1 MKTVYL
7 NKFMSSVVAELEMNG
22 QYGTAHVCGSVLRS
36 VMAFG
41 GEGLPVSGITPLWL
55 KAYEGY
61 LLHKGGKGL
70 AWNTVSTYMRMLQAV
85 YNRAVVRKLAAFIP
99 HQFRDVFTGRKAD
112 HRRVLERDDMQKLL
126 VERDPDITSPGM
138 AWARACLELMFR
150 FHGMPFVDLAH
161 LRKSDLKDGY
171 LTLRRRKTGMPL
183 SARVDGRA
191 MQLLERYRNRDDT
204 SPYLLCFLDGN
215 LWKKVQGK
223 VTSYSARHTWAT
235 VGRYCHIPIEVI
247 SEGLGHASVTTTEG
261 YMKGFG
267 NSRMDR
273 ANKVIMN
280 YIFKG

>member
-1 MKTVYL
+1 MNMKTVYL

-204 SPYLLCFLDGN
+204 SPYLLC
-215 LWKKVQGK
+215 
-223 VTSYSARHTWAT
+223 
-235 VGRYCHIPIEVI
+235 
-247 SEGLGHASVTTTEG
+247 
-261 YMKGFG
+261 
-267 NSRMDR
+267 
-273 ANKVIMN
+273 
-280 YIFKG
+280 

>member
-126 VERDPDITSPGM
+126 LDRDPDITSPGM

-161 LRKSDLKDGY
+161 LRRRLSDLAPPEDGY
-171 LTLRRRKTGMPL
+171 AAFRPCGRPCHAIAGTLPEP
-183 SARVDGRA
+183 GRHFA
-191 MQLLERYRNRDDT
+191 LPALF
-204 SPYLLCFLDGN
+204 P
-215 LWKKVQGK
+215 
-223 VTSYSARHTWAT
+223 
-235 VGRYCHIPIEVI
+235 GREPGGYGRLP
-247 SEGLGHASVTTTEG
+247 GLPA
-261 YMKGFG
+261 
-267 NSRMDR
+267 DI
-273 ANKVIMN
+273 APA
-280 YIFKG
+280 

>member
-1 MKTVYL
+1 MNMKTVYL

-70 AWNTVSTYMRMLQAV
+70 AWNTVSTYMRMLQAG

-126 VERDPDITSPGM
+126 VTRVPGTDV
-138 AWARACLELMFR
+138 
-150 FHGMPFVDLAH
+150 PFPRHALCGPCPPSEVRSEGRLSDLAPPE
-161 LRKSDLKDGY
+161 D
-171 LTLRRRKTGMPL
+171 
-183 SARVDGRA
+183 
-191 MQLLERYRNRDDT
+191 
-204 SPYLLCFLDGN
+204 
-215 LWKKVQGK
+215 
-223 VTSYSARHTWAT
+223 
-235 VGRYCHIPIEVI
+235 
-247 SEGLGHASVTTTEG
+247 GHAAFRTCGRPCHAIAGTLPEPGRHFTLPALFSGREPGG
-261 YMKGFG
+261 YGRLPG
-267 NSRMDR
+267 LPADI
-273 ANKVIMN
+273 APA
-280 YIFKG
+280 

>member
-1 MKTVYL
+1 
-7 NKFMSSVVAELEMNG
+7 MSSVVAELEMNG

-126 VERDPDITSPGM
+126 VE
-138 AWARACLELMFR
+138 
-150 FHGMPFVDLAH
+150 
-161 LRKSDLKDGY
+161 
-171 LTLRRRKTGMPL
+171 
-183 SARVDGRA
+183 
-191 MQLLERYRNRDDT
+191 
-204 SPYLLCFLDGN
+204 
-215 LWKKVQGK
+215 
-223 VTSYSARHTWAT
+223 
-235 VGRYCHIPIEVI
+235 
-247 SEGLGHASVTTTEG
+247 
-261 YMKGFG
+261 
-267 NSRMDR
+267 
-273 ANKVIMN
+273 
-280 YIFKG
+280 

>member
-1 MKTVYL
+1 
-7 NKFMSSVVAELEMNG
+7 MSSVVTELEMNG

-85 YNRAVVRKLAAFIP
+85 YNRAVARKLAAFIP

-126 VERDPDITSPGM
+126 VEREPDITSPGM

-150 FHGMPFVDLAH
+150 FHGMPFVAGRRVCRYPPVWTAVPCNCWNATGTGTTLH
-161 LRKSDLKDGY
+161 PTCFVFWTGTWRVWPLTGITNGY
-171 LTLRRRKTGMPL
+171 CACLTADCVRLPCGRRYK
-183 SARVDGRA
+183 A
-191 MQLLERYRNRDDT
+191 
-204 SPYLLCFLDGN
+204 
-215 LWKKVQGK
+215 K
-223 VTSYSARHTWAT
+223 
-235 VGRYCHIPIEVI
+235 
-247 SEGLGHASVTTTEG
+247 
-261 YMKGFG
+261 
-267 NSRMDR
+267 
-273 ANKVIMN
+273 
-280 YIFKG
+280 

>member
-7 NKFMSSVVAELEMNG
+7 NKFMSSVVTELEMNG

-85 YNRAVVRKLAAFIP
+85 YNRAVARKLAAFIP

-126 VERDPDITSPGM
+126 VEREPDITSPGM
-138 AWARACLELMFR
+138 AWACVP
-150 FHGMPFVDLAH
+150 GIDVPFPWYALCGSCPPEEVRSEGRLSDLAPPE
-161 LRKSDLKDGY
+161 DGY
-171 LTLRRRKTGMPL
+171 AAIRPCGRPCHAIAGTLPEP
-183 SARVDGRA
+183 GRHFTLPA
-191 MQLLERYRNRDDT
+191 LF
-204 SPYLLCFLDGN
+204 S
-215 LWKKVQGK
+215 
-223 VTSYSARHTWAT
+223 
-235 VGRYCHIPIEVI
+235 GREPGGYGRLP
-247 SEGLGHASVTTTEG
+247 GLPTDIAP
-261 YMKGFG
+261 
-267 NSRMDR
+267 
-273 ANKVIMN
+273 A
-280 YIFKG
+280 

>member
-1 MKTVYL
+1 MKLFLRKDFIKKPQSIFAYTYSEAFSIVHIYFL
-7 NKFMSSVVAELEMNG
+7 LHCHALRQISWFIHIQSFGYAYVVA
-22 QYGTAHVCGSVLRS
+22 
-36 VMAFG
+36 
-41 GEGLPVSGITPLWL
+41 
-55 KAYEGY
+55 
-61 LLHKGGKGL
+61 
-70 AWNTVSTYMRMLQAV
+70 
-85 YNRAVVRKLAAFIP
+85 
-99 HQFRDVFTGRKAD
+99 
-112 HRRVLERDDMQKLL
+112 QKLK
-126 VERDPDITSPGM
+126 R
-138 AWARACLELMFR
+138 ELMFR

-215 LWKKVQGK
+215 LEGMAAYRDYQRILRLLNSRLRALALWKKVQGK

>member
-7 NKFMSSVVAELEMNG
+7 NKFMSSVVTELEMNG

-85 YNRAVVRKLAAFIP
+85 YNRAVARKLAAFIP

-126 VERDPDITSPGM
+126 VERGPTSLPP
-138 AWARACLELMFR
+138 AW
-150 FHGMPFVDLAH
+150 
-161 LRKSDLKDGY
+161 
-171 LTLRRRKTGMPL
+171 
-183 SARVDGRA
+183 
-191 MQLLERYRNRDDT
+191 
-204 SPYLLCFLDGN
+204 
-215 LWKKVQGK
+215 
-223 VTSYSARHTWAT
+223 
-235 VGRYCHIPIEVI
+235 
-247 SEGLGHASVTTTEG
+247 LGHV
-261 YMKGFG
+261 
-267 NSRMDR
+267 R
-273 ANKVIMN
+273 AWN
-280 YIFKG
+280 